1 MIRKRLI
8 LTEIEKLQEQGIITA
23 EISKRIRE
31 YYLSYKKPKTTILPI
46 IFGIL
51 GSILIGS
58 GIILLIAHNWDDL
71 PRWVRTI
78 ISLAPLIT
86 AQSICGYTIVKK
98 PESPVWRESSAVF
111 LFCAVGASISLISQ
125 TYNISGDFGRFI
137 LTWSLLLLPVIYLC
151 NSTTVSMFYLI
162 WIAIW
167 TSYQVSEHLYPWLYF
182 PLVAA
187 IIPFGYQLYKHEAHL
202 TKFTLFS
209 WTVAIFGIITLP
221 WIFSYPG
228 FNHWE
233 LIRPLAFTLLFV
245 LYFLTGKTPF
255 YDAKNNL
262 SNPWLILGSVGI
274 FIILLFL
281 SFDNFWLYYQM
292 YHQGMIANGY
302 SIVSIAI
309 LSALFGTII
318 FLLIRFIKTSRRYCV
333 CYPLSLIAIF
343 IGYFIIF
350 IPIPLLSDLFV
361 FFMQVLIN
369 IFLLIIG
376 VITIVQGIKQEK
388 HSTTNFGMFIISSL
402 ILCRF
407 LDSDLSFIV
416 RGIGFIA
423 VGLGFFIANYVII
436 RKSKDEK

>member
-8 LTEIEKLQEQGIITA
+8 LAEIEKLQQQGIITA
-23 EISKRIRE
+23 EISKRIQE
-31 YYLSYKKPKTTILPI
+31 YYIPYKKPKNTIMLI

-86 AQSICGYTIVKK
+86 AQSVCGYTIVKK
-98 PESPVWRESSAVF
+98 RESSAWRESSSVF

-137 LTWSLLLLPVIYLC
+137 LTWSLLILPMIYLLK
-151 NSTTVSMFYLI
+151 STTVSMFYLI

-167 TSYQVSEHLYPWLYF
+167 TIYQVSEHLYPWLYF
-182 PLVAA
+182 PIVAA
-187 IIPFGYQLYKHEAHL
+187 IVPFGYQLYKHEAHL

-209 WTVAIFGIITLP
+209 WAVAIFGIITLP
-221 WIFSYPG
+221 CILSYPG

-245 LYFLTGKTPF
+245 MYFLIGKTPF
-255 YDAKNNL
+255 YDANNNL
-262 SNPWLILGSVGI
+262 SNPWLTLGSVGI
-274 FIILLFL
+274 FIVLLYL
-281 SFDNFWLYYQM
+281 SFDNFWLYYQTH
-292 YHQGMIANGY
+292 HQEMGANGY
-302 SIVSIAI
+302 NIVSITI
-309 LSALFGTII
+309 LSALFGAII
-318 FLLIRFIKTSRRYCV
+318 SLLMRLIKIGRWYCV
-333 CYPLSLIAIF
+333 YYPLSLIAIL
-343 IGYFIIF
+343 IGYSIIF
-350 IPIPLLSDLFV
+350 IPILFLSDLFV
-361 FFMQVLIN
+361 FFMQMLIN
-369 IFLLIIG
+369 IFLLIIA
-376 VITIVQGIKQEK
+376 VVTIVQGIKQEK
-388 HSTTNFGMFIISSL
+388 LSTTNFGMFIISAL

-407 LDSDLSFIV
+407 FDSEIGFIV

-423 VGLGFFIANYVII
+423 VGLGFFIVNYVII